1 MTKLLAQLLSSKEPQ
16 FHQTLARLEAA
27 AGHASHDI
35 RLSED
40 INQLQRAKLQQLGLD
55 PNDTTGEELFQALQE
70 KLKSDDALLIK
81 RLRQISAYQVNAA
94 ANLSEGIAA
103 ATNEVMQGSL
113 IFVLKSSVAKRALA
127 KFPPKKVMKALNFRS
142 YESML
147 KHVPICL
154 LLPVAQE
161 LEGSGWLQHYNT
173 FLRTLRPRDFEERN
187 VSVYSPHTEKWL
199 ALKSQLLAISKQT
212 VLVNKELGSIV
223 ILPLPNQPVPGI
235 ATLTLAGAAS
245 GLNAIYAASSYFRLS
260 QVAKDFGARIAH
272 SAGDEPQILSLD
284 YFSTPLSWETV
295 VRFIH
300 HMQGQLGNPLDAH
313 IGAEELIG
321 WQPVEHLIQRI
332 APEMEFWR
340 DCGHVGRLDGNGSDP
355 VSFNVTDNA
364 LSLVNRKSY
373 HERYVHHAR
382 RALWQELIARYIRP
396 DLLSAAVS
404 AELAPKLATVN
415 ADN

>member
-1 MTKLLAQLLSSKEPQ
+1 MTKLLAHLLDGKEPQ
-16 FHQTLARLEAA
+16 FHQTLAQLEAA
-27 AGHASHDI
+27 SGHASHDI

-40 INQLQRAKLQQLGLD
+40 INRIQRSKLELLGLD
-55 PNDTTGEELFQALQE
+55 PEDTTGEELFHALQE
-70 KLKSDDALLIK
+70 KLKTDDALLVK
-81 RLRQISAYQVNAA
+81 RLRRISAYQVNAA

-103 ATNEVMQGSL
+103 ATTDVVEGSL
-113 IFVLKSSVAKRALA
+113 VFSLKCSVAKRALA

-147 KHVPICL
+147 KHLPL
-154 LLPVAQE
+154 GLMLPVAQE
-161 LEGSGWLQHYNT
+161 LEGSGWLQHYNA
-173 FLRTLRPRDFEERN
+173 FLRTLKPRDFEERPI
-187 VSVYSPHTEKWL
+187 SVYSPHSDKWL

-212 VLVNKELGSIV
+212 VLINKELGSMV
-223 ILPLPNQPVPGI
+223 ILPLPNQPVSGL
-235 ATLTLAGAAS
+235 ASLTLAGAAS

-260 QVAKDFGARIAH
+260 QVAKDFGARIAQ
-272 SAGDEPQILSLD
+272 SASDEPQIVSLD
-284 YFSTPLSWETV
+284 YFSSPLAWETV

-300 HMQGQLGNPLDAH
+300 HMQGQLGAPLDAH

-321 WQPVEHLIQRI
+321 WQPVEHLIHRI

-340 DCGHVGRLDGNGSDP
+340 DCGHVGRLDGLAP

-373 HERYVHHAR
+373 RERYTHHAR